1 MAKSSSYRGR
11 LAPSPTGYLHL
22 GHARTFWVAWRRARA
37 AHGKL
42 IFRNED
48 LDYQR
53 CRPEFVKAMY
63 EDLRWLG
70 LDWDEGPDIT
80 PQSGKDSEL
89 GDSGLSSDH
98 SGHGDDRGSGQGGPF
113 GPYSQSER
121 RSFYLDAW
129 RKLRDSGLIYPCT
142 CSRKDLER
150 ALSAPHEEPLHGAPL
165 HGAGFH
171 HLNDCGPQA
180 PSPAGKEL
188 WEAQSEIA
196 TRIGVESSSPASPI
210 DSSAQP
216 GAPPPHLAQNRRGL
230 GTPAAAVHNSD
241 FSPPQPGAPPPHLAQ
256 DRRGLG
262 TPAAAVQ
269 SAADDE
275 LPYPGTCR
283 EKIGTAKDYDSP
295 AGVSWRFKVPDGE
308 TISFDDGYFGR
319 QEFVAGRDFADFLLW
334 RRDDIPAYQLAVV
347 VDDAAMRITEVV
359 RGADLLKSTARQL
372 LLIRALGYPT
382 PAYFHC
388 PLLRDEKNVRL
399 AKRSDALSLRKLR
412 ERGVKAEELRKRFAE
427 ETRRSHLS

>member
-22 GHARTFWVAWRRARA
+22 GHARTFWIAWQRARA

-53 CRPEFVKAMY
+53 CKSEFVKAMY
-63 EDLRWLG
+63 EDLHWLG
-70 LDWDEGPDIT
+70 LDWDEGLDINGV
-80 PQSGKDSEL
+80 SR
-89 GDSGLSSDH
+89 GD
-98 SGHGDDRGSGQGGPF
+98 F

-142 CSRKDLER
+142 CSRKDLDR
-150 ALSAPHEEPLHGAPL
+150 ALSAPHEPL
-165 HGAGFH
+165 HGAGVADDLPF
-171 HLNDCGPQA
+171 
-180 PSPAGKEL
+180 
-188 WEAQSEIA
+188 
-196 TRIGVESSSPASPI
+196 
-210 DSSAQP
+210 
-216 GAPPPHLAQNRRGL
+216 
-230 GTPAAAVHNSD
+230 
-241 FSPPQPGAPPPHLAQ
+241 
-256 DRRGLG
+256 
-262 TPAAAVQ
+262 
-269 SAADDE
+269 AADDE
-275 LPYPGTCR
+275 IPYPGTCR

-308 TISFDDGYFGR
+308 AISFDDGYFGH

-347 VDDAAMRITEVV
+347 VDDAAMQITEVV

-372 LLIRALGYPT
+372 LLIRALGYPV

-399 AKRSDALSLRKLR
+399 AKRHDALSLRQLR
-412 ERGVKAEELRKRFAE
+412 ENGVKAEELRKGFAMME
-427 ETRRSHLS
+427 WK

>member
-1 MAKSSSYRGR
+1 MLMATYRGR

-22 GHARTFWVAWRRARA
+22 GHARTFWVAWQRARA

-53 CRPEFVKAMY
+53 CKPEFVQAMY

-70 LDWDEGPDIT
+70 LDWDEGPDL
-80 PQSGKDSEL
+80 DN
-89 GDSGLSSDH
+89 GLAD
-98 SGHGDDRGSGQGGPF
+98 GEVGSGSVSHGRAGRGNF

-121 RSFYLDAW
+121 RSFYLDGW
-129 RKLRDSGLIYPCT
+129 RKLRNSGLIYPCT

-150 ALSAPHEEPLHGAPL
+150 ALSAPHEPL
-165 HGAGFH
+165 HGAG
-171 HLNDCGPQA
+171 A
-180 PSPAGKEL
+180 
-188 WEAQSEIA
+188 
-196 TRIGVESSSPASPI
+196 SSDMP
-210 DSSAQP
+210 
-216 GAPPPHLAQNRRGL
+216 
-230 GTPAAAVHNSD
+230 
-241 FSPPQPGAPPPHLAQ
+241 
-256 DRRGLG
+256 
-262 TPAAAVQ
+262 

-283 EKIGTAKDYDSP
+283 KKIGTAKDYDSP

-319 QEFVAGRDFADFLLW
+319 QEFTAGRDFADFLLW

-347 VDDAAMRITEVV
+347 VDDAAMQITEVV

-372 LLIRALGYPT
+372 LLIRALGYPV

-399 AKRSDALSLRKLR
+399 AKRHDALSLRKLR
-412 ERGVKAEELRKRFAE
+412 EQDVKAEELRKRFAE
-427 ETRRSHLS
+427 ELEWDRGSPSD